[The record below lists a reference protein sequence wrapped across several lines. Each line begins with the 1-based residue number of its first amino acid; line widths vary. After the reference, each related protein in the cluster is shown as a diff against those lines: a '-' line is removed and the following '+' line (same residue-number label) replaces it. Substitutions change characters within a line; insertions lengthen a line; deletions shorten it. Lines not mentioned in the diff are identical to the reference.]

1 MTLQPL
7 PTTYA
12 TTRDT
17 LQRVA
22 THVLARRR
30 HQLCG
35 KFGLRATPGGVGT
48 PACGP
53 EHETLRI
60 TGTRLVR
67 ERTATRA
74 RTTSLELVDAT
85 LADAAHF
92 ADVDLTTRFEAGH
105 DTPALG
111 DPTARLAIDAAAA
124 HALCEWFAFSWAVL
138 DATVADLGASAEP
151 SVLQLWPEHF
161 DAGIDVAATPGGR
174 VNLGASPGDAF
185 SAEPYLYVG
194 PWKPDRPGDTEYW
207 NAPFGAVLTY
217 NQLLASPDPTQA
229 AVTFFSRGVELLRSG
244 AAVAEAAAS

>member
-7 PTTYA
+7 PATYA

-17 LQRVA
+17 MQRVA
-22 THVLARRR
+22 THILARRR

-35 KFGLRATPGGVGT
+35 KFGLRATPGGIGT

-67 ERTATRA
+67 ERTGADA
-74 RTTSLELVDAT
+74 STTSLDLVDAT
-85 LADAAHF
+85 LADAARL
-92 ADVDLTTRFEAGH
+92 AEVDLTRPFEAGH

-111 DPTARLAIDAAAA
+111 DPTAPLGLDPDAAR
-124 HALCEWFAFSWAVL
+124 ALADWLAVGWTVL
-138 DATVADLGASAEP
+138 DTTVASLGAVAEP

-161 DAGIDVAATPGGR
+161 DAGIDVAAAPGRR
-174 VNLGASPGDAF
+174 VNLGASPGDGF
-185 SAEPYLYVG
+185 NAEPYLYIG
-194 PWKPDRPGDTEYW
+194 PWDADRPVDRTFW

-217 NQLLASPDPTQA
+217 RQLLASADPIA
-229 AVTFFSRGVELLRSG
+229 AAATFLTRGVTLIGDS
-244 AAVAEAAAS
+244 AALAKARGR